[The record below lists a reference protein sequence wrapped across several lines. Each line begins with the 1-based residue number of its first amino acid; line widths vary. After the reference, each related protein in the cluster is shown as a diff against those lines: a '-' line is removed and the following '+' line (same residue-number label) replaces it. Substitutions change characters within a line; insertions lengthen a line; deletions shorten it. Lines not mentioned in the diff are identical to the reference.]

1 MQLRIC
7 YHQLL
12 EAGSKWSIN
21 ILNKFNNN
29 GLIPILETETI
40 KALEKE
46 VFKSSEE
53 TWSAMQR
60 VGLKTAQEILNDFSE
75 LKPSPENFS
84 VLVLCGKGKNGG
96 DSLLTADYVMR
107 AMPRAF
113 VSVILYT
120 KRSELD
126 PLTERALASIESRA
140 TIHYLDGTFQE
151 ALLRGIL
158 GPLIAAPEGLNL
170 CLDGLLGLG
179 FIPPLKKPMEQLINF
194 INAHEGIDMRAS
206 IDLPSGASEINQGVY
221 FNADFCYQAGVPKSF
236 LFSQNARYGRLRFID
251 IGIVGA
257 QESID
262 LNSNEYLAEKAYL
275 RTLLKFRP
283 AHVEKR
289 KFGHLFI
296 VGGSNFMPGA
306 LLMAVKAAVK
316 SGVGLVTV
324 FAPRSIVGGLSPQV
338 PEAMWLSL
346 PENNSGTIAAEAGEI
361 VLSHQRHATAIIAGP
376 GLGKSRDV
384 EFAIQHLVQGS
395 KVPMLLDADA
405 LIPRVLELI
414 QKGRCQT
421 KDIILTPHL
430 GEFLRM
436 TKLESFKFNSRNLI
450 NTIKSIGVT
459 LVLKGPITRI
469 CDGQRVVM
477 NTRGGPVL
485 SRGGSGDLL
494 AGIIGGQLAQSLNH
508 NPLSAATT
516 GVLLH
521 GLAAEKL
528 AQERGQIMVQTT
540 EVLEYLPKV
549 LR

>member
-1 MQLRIC
+1 M
-7 YHQLL
+7 
-12 EAGSKWSIN
+12 
-21 ILNKFNNN
+21 NKLNNN
-29 GLIPILETETI
+29 GLIPILGTETI

-46 VFKSSEE
+46 VFKSIED

-60 VGLKTAQEILNDFSE
+60 VGSKTTLEILNDFSE

-96 DSLLTADYVMR
+96 DSLLTADHVMR
-107 AMPRAF
+107 AIPRAY
-113 VSVILYT
+113 VSVILYS

-140 TIHYLDGTFQE
+140 TIHYLDGAFQE
-151 ALLRGIL
+151 ALLREIL
-158 GPLIAAPEGLNL
+158 EPLISAPEGLNL

-179 FIPPLKKPMEQLINF
+179 FISPLKRPMEQLINF

-221 FNADFCYQAGVPKSF
+221 FKADFCYQAGVPKSF
-236 LFSQNARYGRLRFID
+236 LFSENGHYGRLRFID
-251 IGIVGA
+251 INIGLLGS

-262 LNSNEYLAEKAYL
+262 HNPNEYLVGEAYL
-275 RTLLKFRP
+275 KTLLKFRP

-346 PENNSGTIAAEAGEI
+346 PETNSGTIASEAGEI

-405 LIPRVLELI
+405 LMPRVLELI

-450 NTIKSIGVT
+450 NMIKSIGVT

-494 AGIIGGQLAQSLNH
+494 AGIIGGQLAQVNSH
-508 NPLSAATT
+508 NPLSAAIF

-540 EVLEYLPKV
+540 EVLDFLPKV